1 MRELGAI
8 AWRELGACFRTSVG
22 WIVIAMFLLLSGF
35 WVSFVTLRPGEPA
48 TLRAFFTISQWL
60 LLIVAPAISMRLIA
74 EERRAGTMEPL
85 MTAPVSDWTI
95 VVGKYLG
102 ALAFLVCLLAP
113 TLLYVG
119 LLEAVSDPEYGP
131 IAAGYLAL
139 FLVGALYLA
148 FGLLTSALTENQ
160 IVSLLSTLF
169 FFIAWE
175 ALAIEGG
182 RLLGPPWDRP
192 LFAASILL
200 RLADMAKGVVDTA
213 HVVFFA
219 AGSVIFVTM
228 AVVAVESRRWR

>member
-1 MRELGAI
+1 MSGLAAIALRELGAY
-8 AWRELGACFRTSVG
+8 FRTSIG
-22 WIVIAMFLLLSGF
+22 WVVMALFLLLSGF
-35 WVSFVTLRPGEPA
+35 WIAFSTLRPGEPA

-102 ALAFLVCLLAP
+102 ALGFLVCILAP
-113 TLLYVG
+113 TLLYVA
-119 LLEAVSDPEYGP
+119 LLEAVSNPDYGP

-139 FLVGALYLA
+139 VLVGALYLA
-148 FGLLTSALTENQ
+148 FGTLTSALTENQ
-160 IVSLLSTLF
+160 IVSLLATLF

-175 ALAIEGG
+175 ALATEGG
-182 RLLGPPWDRP
+182 RLLGPPWDAP
-192 LFAASILL
+192 LFAMSILL
-200 RLADMAKGVVDTA
+200 RIADMAKGVIDTS

-219 AGSVIFVTM
+219 AGSVVFLTL